1 MRRGVPG
8 ILIGIGGALI
18 ALSLGAVGLGGWLA
32 VRAGR
37 AGDLEMALIWGC
49 GGGLAALFLLFL
61 GVGFVSEGLTRMAAT
76 VHFEVEPRAARLGET
91 LAVQIAVEAH
101 RPLIAGPIRLRLM
114 TKEFMA
120 FWVWDWF
127 RKTHRRKEER
137 EQTRVVHEIQ
147 IADRVELLPGLP
159 QRYTAALAIP
169 IDGMASFR
177 REERGRLGTDV
188 HAFEWW
194 VELEVGLQGWPD
206 AYEKIPLSVRPV
218 RVSPALE
225 APAAESVSDLPS
237 SDPLRITL
245 AAWSFPV
252 GSALQG
258 WVRWEGE
265 ARQRVQVEAGYRIL
279 AEGRTWTTLI
289 GRAVYELD
297 PGQEEG
303 FAFEIPSDGPIT
315 RSGDLYDI
323 RWFVRG
329 IADRPLAPDLSAEVA
344 ARVVPGS
351 M

>member
-1 MRRGVPG
+1 MRRGVPE
-8 ILIGIGGALI
+8 ILIGGTLI
-18 ALSLGAVGLGGWLA
+18 ALGLGAVGLGGWFS

-37 AGDLEMALIWGC
+37 AGDLEMALIGGC

-61 GVGFVSEGLTRMAAT
+61 GVAFVSEGLTRMAAT
-76 VHFEVEPRAARLGET
+76 VHFEVEPRTARLGET

-114 TKEFMA
+114 TKESMA

-127 RKTHRRKEER
+127 RKTHRRREER
-137 EQTRVVHEIQ
+137 EQTRVVQEIP

-159 QRYTAALAIP
+159 QRYIAALTIP

-177 REERGRLGTDV
+177 REERGRLGPDV

-206 AYEKIPLSVRPV
+206 AYEKIPLHVRPV
-218 RVSPALE
+218 RVSPAPE
-225 APAAESVSDLPS
+225 APAAEPVSDLPS
-237 SDPLRITL
+237 SDPLRIAL
-245 AAWSFPV
+245 AAWAFPV
-252 GSALQG
+252 GSALRG

-265 ARQRVQVEAGYRIL
+265 MRQRVQVEAGYRIL
-279 AEGRTWTTLI
+279 AGGRTWTSLI
-289 GRAVYELD
+289 GRAVYALD

-303 FAFEIPSDGPIT
+303 FAFEIPADGPIT
-315 RSGDLYDI
+315 HSGDLYDI

-329 IADRPLAPDLSAEVA
+329 IADRPHAPDLSAEVA
-344 ARVVPGS
+344 VRVVPGS
-351 M
+351 P

>member
-1 MRRGVPG
+1 MRRGAPWIAIGAVL
-8 ILIGIGGALI
+8 IL
-18 ALSLGAVGLGGWLA
+18 LSLGAVGLGGWLA

-37 AGDLEMALIWGC
+37 AGDPKMALIWGC
-49 GGGLAALFLLFL
+49 GGGLTALSLLFL
-61 GVGFVSEGLTRMAAT
+61 GAGFASEGLTRMAAT
-76 VHFEVEPRAARLGET
+76 VHVDVEPRAARLGET
-91 LAVQIAVEAH
+91 LAVRIAVEAH

-127 RKTHRRKEER
+127 RKTRRRKEER
-137 EQTRVVHEIQ
+137 EQTRVVQEIQ

-159 QRYTAALAIP
+159 QRYMAALVVP

-218 RVSPALE
+218 RAAPAPE
-225 APAAESVSDLPS
+225 APAAEPVSDLPS
-237 SDPLRITL
+237 SDPLRVAL

-252 GSALQG
+252 GSALRG

-265 ARQRVQVEAGYRIL
+265 ARQRVRVEAGYQIL

-289 GRAVYELD
+289 GRAVYELE
-297 PGQEEG
+297 PGQEEA

-329 IADRPLAPDLSAEVA
+329 IADRPLARDLPAEVA
-344 ARVVPGS
+344 ARVVPQG
-351 M
+351 